1 MCYNYVY
8 GGYKYVKFDRYNR
21 ADVGSNKTKCANVGT
36 IIADSTNVIYCD
48 KFYTWFNFRNNT

>member
-36 IIADSTNVIYCD
+36 IIADNTIVIYCD